1 MLLSLALLAL
11 GLGENLLHR
20 RNLNRIP
27 VRVLVNGTR
36 GKSSVT
42 RLIAGALREAGRRT
56 IAKTTGSEA
65 RVILENGDEIP
76 VQRRLGPRITE
87 QKALA
92 SLAVK
97 RRADAL
103 VVECMAVRPESQMVM
118 QRQLVR
124 ATIGVITN
132 VRVDHI
138 EEMGGTLDDTLA
150 ALSLSIPEEG
160 TLVTAD
166 PRFVG
171 TARRVAVVDPSLIA
185 PETIAR
191 FSYPVFAENV
201 SLALQVAAEI
211 GIDGETALRGMVNAA
226 PDIGVLRLFKLETSR
241 FKAIVVAGFAA
252 NDLTSTEMVWA
263 EASPRVPVNLP
274 LVLLYNNR
282 KDREYRVKEFLRLPR
297 SLPGLRMV
305 AVSGEHSGKVARLFS
320 GQGFETAT
328 FDVGT
333 TSEDMLASLGAKLG
347 GAFLLFGVGN
357 IQGAGRNLVTYCIE
371 NGSPYDRRKEGE
383 CFRNP

>member
-11 GLGENLLHR
+11 GLGENFFHR

-42 RLIAGALREAGRRT
+42 RLIAGAFREAGRRT
-56 IAKTTGSEA
+56 IAKATGSEA
-65 RVILENGDEIP
+65 RIILENGSEIP
-76 VQRRLGPRITE
+76 VPRRLGPRITE

-92 SLAVK
+92 RLAVK

-103 VVECMAVRPESQMVM
+103 VVECMAVRPESQLVM

-138 EEMGGTLDDTLA
+138 EEMGGTLDDTRT

-166 PRFVG
+166 SRFLG
-171 TARRVAVVDPSLIA
+171 SARRVAVVDPSLIA

-191 FSYPVFAENV
+191 FSYPVFAENI
-201 SLALQVAAEI
+201 SLALGVAAEI
-211 GIDGETALRGMVNAA
+211 GIDEETALRGMVKAA

-241 FKAIVVAGFAA
+241 FKAIVIAGFAA

-263 EASPRVPVNLP
+263 EASPRVPDNLP

-282 KDREYRVKEFLRLPR
+282 KDREYRIKEFLKLPR
-297 SLPGLRMV
+297 SLPDISLV
-305 AVSGEHSGKVARLFS
+305 AVAGEHSGKVAKLFS
-320 GQGFETAT
+320 GKGLAT
-328 FDVGT
+328 KAFDADT
-333 TSEDMLASLGAKLG
+333 TSEALLASLGATLG

-357 IQGAGRNLVTYCIE
+357 IGGAGRNLVTYCIE
-371 NGSPYDRRKEGE
+371 HGSPYDREKEGE